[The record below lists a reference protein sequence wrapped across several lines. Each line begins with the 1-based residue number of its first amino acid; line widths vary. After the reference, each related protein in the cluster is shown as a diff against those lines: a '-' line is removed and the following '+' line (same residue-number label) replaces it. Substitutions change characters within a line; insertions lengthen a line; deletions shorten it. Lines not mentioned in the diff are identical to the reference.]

1 MMHERELSVLSF
13 RYSAKIEKEISMKM
27 EKVGKKRG
35 ILGRLLMV
43 STLLGLTQLPTFA
56 SNYLFVQDARY
67 YIGDEKRVCGLITG
81 FKSQSENNQLEILFE
96 QQNQRPQFI
105 VEVQNLKKEVAV
117 EDIETLQQHLGAE
130 ACIFGIIREREGIPM
145 ISTPSFESLE
155 IIRYL

>member
-1 MMHERELSVLSF
+1 
-13 RYSAKIEKEISMKM
+13 MKM

-43 STLLGLTQLPTFA
+43 STLLGLTQLPAFA

-81 FKSQSENNQLEILFE
+81 FKSKKDRLEVLFE

-105 VEVQNLKKEVAV
+105 VEIHNLKNGVKV
-117 EDIETLQQHLGAE
+117 EDIEALQHYLGAE
-130 ACIFGIIREREGIPM
+130 ACIFGTIREREGIPM